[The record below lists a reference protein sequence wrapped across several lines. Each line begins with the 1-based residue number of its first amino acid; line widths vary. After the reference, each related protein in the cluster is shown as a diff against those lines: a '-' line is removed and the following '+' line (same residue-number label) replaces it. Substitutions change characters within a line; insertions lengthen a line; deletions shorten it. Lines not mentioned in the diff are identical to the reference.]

1 VAAVSRRVV
10 LVAVV
15 AALAILAGLSLELG
29 RSGSS
34 EHAASTSV
42 PAHLPGQLTGPAP
55 WPANTGRLAPRLAVL
70 GLPALAFEGTAL
82 HIHQH
87 LDLFVD
93 GRRVSVP
100 AGIGI
105 DPEGRF
111 ISPLHTHDTSGVI
124 HVESTTVRPFTLAEF
139 FGVWGVRLG
148 PGRLGGYTDLGRR
161 RLRVW
166 VDGRPLTGDPGR
178 LVLAEHQ
185 EIVLAF
191 GTSAELPRPLPTHD
205 AFASGL

>member
-1 VAAVSRRVV
+1 VVSRRVV

-15 AALAILAGLSLELG
+15 TALAILAGLSLELG

-34 EHAASTSV
+34 GHTTSMSVAAR
-42 PAHLPGQLTGPAP
+42 LPGQLTGHAP
-55 WPANTGRLAPRLAVL
+55 WPANTGRLAPRLAAL
-70 GLPALAFEGTAL
+70 GLPVLGFEGTAL
-82 HIHQH
+82 HSHQH
-87 LDLFVD
+87 LDVFVN
-93 GRRVSVP
+93 GKRVVVP

-105 DPEGRF
+105 DPGGRF

-124 HVESTTVRPFTLAEF
+124 HVESTTVRPFTLGEL

-148 PGRLGGYTDLGRR
+148 PGRLGGYADHGER

-166 VDGRPLTGDPGR
+166 VDGRPLPGDPGR

-191 GTSAELPRPLPTHD
+191 GASAEVPRPIPAQY
-205 AFASGL
+205 AFAAGL